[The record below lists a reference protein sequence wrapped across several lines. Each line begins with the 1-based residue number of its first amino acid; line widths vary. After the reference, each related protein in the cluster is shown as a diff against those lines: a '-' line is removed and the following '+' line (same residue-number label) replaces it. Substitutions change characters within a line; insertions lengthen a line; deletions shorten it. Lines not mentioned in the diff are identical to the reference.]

1 MLSKLTNINKMDLA
15 TFKNKL
21 EGIWNDIPPDVVR
34 ATCAGFPR
42 RLKAVV
48 KENGERFENR

>member
-1 MLSKLTNINKMDLA
+1 MDLA